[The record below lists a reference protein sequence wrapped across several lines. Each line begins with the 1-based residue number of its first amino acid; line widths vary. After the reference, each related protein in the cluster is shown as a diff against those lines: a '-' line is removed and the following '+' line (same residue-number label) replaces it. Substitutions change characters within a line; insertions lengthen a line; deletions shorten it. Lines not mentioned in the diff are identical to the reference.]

1 MQSLPSEQRLDYVSL
16 LSVYGVL
23 SLPSGREWISAGH
36 RTVLKH
42 PRAHDLS
49 YRYVGFFVSFPVPP
63 VACEPSCGDVMKGYP
78 IFLIGLAEKRC
89 VVVGGG
95 SEAERKVTGLL
106 ECDAA
111 VTVISAE
118 LTPQLRLWAEAG
130 TITWISRSY
139 QCGDL
144 PGVHLAIVTDS
155 SPSMRAAIC
164 HEAETERVL
173 LNVVDDTSHSNFT
186 AGAVVRQG
194 ALTIAISTS
203 GCAPALA
210 VRLRQQ
216 LERTFGPEYALF
228 LDWLRAVR
236 APLAAR
242 YPNFSERRARWY
254 ALVDSEILSW
264 LQQGR
269 VDLARQRMAE
279 IIADATVDTA
289 ESTPDTW

>member
-1 MQSLPSEQRLDYVSL
+1 
-16 LSVYGVL
+16 
-23 SLPSGREWISAGH
+23 
-36 RTVLKH
+36 
-42 PRAHDLS
+42 
-49 YRYVGFFVSFPVPP
+49 
-63 VACEPSCGDVMKGYP
+63 MKGYP
-78 IFLIGLAEKRC
+78 IFLVGLADKRC

-111 VTVISAE
+111 VTVISAD
-118 LTPQLRLWAEAG
+118 LTAQLRLWADGG
-130 TITWISRSY
+130 TLTWVPRAY
-139 QCGDL
+139 QPGDL
-144 PGVHLAIVTDS
+144 QGAYLAIVTDS
-155 SPSMRAAIC
+155 SPTMRAAIYR
-164 HEAETERVL
+164 EAETEHVL
-173 LNVVDDTSHSNFT
+173 LNVEDDASHSHFT
-186 AGAVVRQG
+186 TGAVMRQG
-194 ALTIAISTS
+194 ALTIAVSTS

-264 LQQGR
+264 LRQGR
-269 VDLARQRMAE
+269 VDLARQRLAE
-279 IIADATVDTA
+279 IIADTTVDTG
-289 ESTPDTW
+289 ESTLDAWEVSAGQTDKS

>member
-1 MQSLPSEQRLDYVSL
+1 
-16 LSVYGVL
+16 
-23 SLPSGREWISAGH
+23 
-36 RTVLKH
+36 
-42 PRAHDLS
+42 
-49 YRYVGFFVSFPVPP
+49 
-63 VACEPSCGDVMKGYP
+63 MKGYP

-89 VVVGGG
+89 VIVGGG

-111 VTVISAE
+111 VTVISAD
-118 LTPQLRLWAEAG
+118 LTPQLRLWAEG
-130 TITWISRSY
+130 GIITWLPRPY
-139 QCGDL
+139 RRGDL
-144 PGVHLAIVTDS
+144 QGAYLAIVTDN
-155 SPSMRAAIC
+155 SPTIRAAIY

-173 LNVVDDTSHSNFT
+173 LNVEDDAAHSHFT
-186 AGAVVRQG
+186 TGAVMRQG

-242 YPNFSERRARWY
+242 YPNLSERRARWY

-264 LQQGR
+264 LRQGR

-279 IIADATVDTA
+279 ILADAPVDTA
-289 ESTPDTW
+289 ESTQDAC

>member
-1 MQSLPSEQRLDYVSL
+1 MQ
-16 LSVYGVL
+16 
-23 SLPSGREWISAGH
+23 
-36 RTVLKH
+36 
-42 PRAHDLS
+42 
-49 YRYVGFFVSFPVPP
+49 
-63 VACEPSCGDVMKGYP
+63 GYP
-78 IFLIGLAEKRC
+78 IFLTGLAAKRC

-95 SEAERKVTGLL
+95 SAAERKVTGLL

-111 VTVISAE
+111 VTVISAD
-118 LTPQLRLWAEAG
+118 LTPPLRLWAEGG
-130 TITWISRSY
+130 TIRWMARSY

-144 PGVHLAIVTDS
+144 QGAHLVIVTDG
-155 SPSMRAAIC
+155 SPTMRAAIY

-173 LNVVDDTSHSNFT
+173 LNVEDDTSHSNFIS
-186 AGAVVRQG
+186 GAVMRQG

-203 GCAPALA
+203 GYAPTLA

-216 LERTFGPEYALF
+216 FESTFGPEYALF

-236 APLAAR
+236 APLAAQ

-269 VDLARQRMAE
+269 LDLARQRMAE
-279 IIADATVDTA
+279 IIADATADTA
-289 ESTPDTW
+289 ESTPDAWEAPTSRPDNGRERDR